1 MTVCVF
7 LGCTFVAF
15 GPAAALFVLTVARD
29 PLRVIFLIAGAFFW
43 LVSLLVSALVWFI
56 TVQMSNRDSAAQQ
69 KGLLIFGVVLS
80 VLLQEAFRFAYY
92 RLLKKANDG
101 LLALS
106 QEDTMPITICQLAYV
121 SGLGF
126 GFMSGAF
133 SVVNILSD
141 SVGPGTVGIHGDS
154 QHYFISSAFMTLAII
169 LLHMFWGVV
178 FFDACERRRWWVLSA
193 VVLSHLLVSCLT
205 FVNPQYEGSLIPT
218 YIIVCVMAGWAF
230 SRAGGSLRNLRLCL
244 TCKDKDFLL
253 ANHRPR

>member
-1 MTVCVF
+1 MTVAVF
-7 LGCTFVAF
+7 FGCTFIAF
-15 GPAAALFVLTVARD
+15 GPAISLFLFTIAQD

-43 LVSLLVSALVWFI
+43 LVSLLLSSLVWFI
-56 TVQMSNRDSAAQQ
+56 TVQISNKNSATQQ
-69 KGLLIFGVVLS
+69 RGLLIFGVVLS
-80 VLLQEAFRFAYY
+80 VLLQEAFRYGYY
-92 RLLKKANDG
+92 RLLKKANEG

-106 QEDTMPITICQLAYV
+106 QEDTMPISMRQLAYV

-141 SVGPGTVGIHGDS
+141 SLGPGTVGIHGDP

-178 FFDACERRRWWVLSA
+178 FFEACERQRWWALGA
-193 VVLSHLLVSCLT
+193 VVISHLIVSCLT
-205 FVNPQYEGSLIPT
+205 FVNPHYQGSLIPT
-218 YIIVCVMAGWAF
+218 YIILSVMAAWAYLC
-230 SRAGGSLRNLRLCL
+230 AGGSLRNLKLCL